1 MPIPEQTSIQP
12 NTVPGVKT
20 RGNLRYPIDTIEKHY
35 GRITFRI
42 IDEDA
47 ARVNIGKALGKATN
61 TIVKESGDLNAAAEK
76 TTSGFN
82 DIINSLVQGFS
93 SRSVGNNRSIA
104 DEAAAYRLREQDLLI
119 DTTAGSVSLYLPQA
133 IQIQDGAAYENMDLG
148 RIGAGV
154 EAAMQSGGNVASAL
168 GAAAGELGAQVGD
181 IAGLI
186 KSGSMSPGIASLAAQ
201 SVAPQGIT
209 GAIQSATGI
218 ATNPNTRTLFK
229 SVPTRNFAFT
239 FELIPSSGEEA
250 RICKDIIKWF
260 RTELYPT
267 ALALSTGVN
276 YGYRFPNRFEIK
288 MKYRDKSDPD
298 GSFNGI
304 KFLPVYLTN
313 FSASYNT
320 AGQALHADGN
330 FQSVSINM
338 NFMESRPLTRQD
350 VEEYGY

>member
-1 MPIPEQTSIQP
+1 MPQEIIEP
-12 NTVPGVKT
+12 NVTPGVKT
-20 RGNLRYPIDTIEKHY
+20 RGNLRYPIDDIEKHF
-35 GRITFRI
+35 GKITFKV

-47 ARVNIGKALGKATN
+47 ARVNIGKALGQATN
-61 TIVKESGDLNAAAEK
+61 TIVKESGDTAAAAEK
-76 TTSGFN
+76 TVSGAN
-82 DIINSLVQGFS
+82 NIIESLTKAFS
-93 SRSVGNNRSIA
+93 SRSVSRNRSIA
-104 DEAAAYRLREQDLLI
+104 DEAASYRLREQDLLI
-119 DTTAGSVSLYLPQA
+119 DPAAGSVSLYLPQQ
-133 IQIQDGAAYENMDLG
+133 IQIQDGASYENMDLG
-148 RIGAGV
+148 RIGAGA
-154 EAAMQSGGNVASAL
+154 EATMQSGGSVGSAIS
-168 GAAAGELGAQVGD
+168 AAAAEVGGQVGD

-186 KSGSMSPGIASLAAQ
+186 KGGALSPGIASLAAQ
-201 SVAPQGIT
+201 SVTPQGVT

-229 SVPTRNFAFT
+229 SVPTRNFAFS
-239 FELIPSSGEEA
+239 FDLIPSSAEEA
-250 RICKDIIKWF
+250 RIIKDIIKWF

-276 YGYRFPNRFEIK
+276 YGYRFPNRFQIK
-288 MKYRDKSDPD
+288 MKYRDKQDPD

-313 FSASYNT
+313 FSTQYNT

-330 FQSVSINM
+330 FQAISINM